1 MFAVRITPAI
11 KHRTLDLKL
20 TTQRR
25 HTLPVQYPA
34 RYCNP
39 IFHPENSGTC
49 HPNLRSMQLS
59 LFSSVSSL
67 GSTPVCH
74 AFLCHAFSNARRTD
88 DVIGYRTYGKTNER
102 QEDRCKYI
110 VPARTS
116 HFASAEHN
124 VREQELE
131 RDPWNVEDRGRHA
144 RLHLLDNDIL
154 KAYALKFA
162 W

>member
-67 GSTPVCH
+67 GSTPNCLEVDRH
-74 AFLCHAFSNARRTD
+74 RPPPGRKKPQAAQENRPQRLIGKHIRTL
-88 DVIGYRTYGKTNER
+88 R
-102 QEDRCKYI
+102 
-110 VPARTS
+110 
-116 HFASAEHN
+116 
-124 VREQELE
+124 
-131 RDPWNVEDRGRHA
+131 
-144 RLHLLDNDIL
+144 
-154 KAYALKFA
+154 
-162 W
+162 

>member
-67 GSTPVCH
+67 GSAPVCP
-74 AFLCHAFSNARRTD
+74 AFVCPAFVGGIAFFPASLQDVDAVAAEVARDIRNQYILAYYSARASTAGYHSVKVQARASGRGKLTVHTRT
-88 DVIGYRTYGKTNER
+88 GYY
-102 QEDRCKYI
+102 
-110 VPARTS
+110 
-116 HFASAEHN
+116 F
-124 VREQELE
+124 
-131 RDPWNVEDRGRHA
+131 
-144 RLHLLDNDIL
+144 
-154 KAYALKFA
+154 
-162 W
+162 